1 MCSASISPTPRSMPR
16 GARSAPLR
24 SAYAR
29 PISSPS
35 ARRLSTSSTSA
46 HSCARCHRASGRA
59 GRNGSPS
66 CCARAVCSRD
76 SSSWRIRIAAR
87 PSASRSAVCAR
98 CSIRASRCSRTSRY
112 RRSNRCRCSPA
123 TSVGRC
129 GSGGYDGARML
140 IGSGVLY
147 LLVTIAIGLWAAQ
160 RVHTSKDYVLAGRSL
175 PLYMNTATVF
185 ATWFGAESV
194 LSVSVE
200 FSKSGLGG
208 IIADPFGSSMCLVI
222 VALFFARAF
231 YRMDLLTI
239 GDFYRKRYGPT
250 MELGTSVV
258 IAISYLGWTAAQLT
272 ALGLVLSTLTD
283 GAISLSTGIIISGI
297 FVLAYT
303 IWGGMWS
310 VAMTDLFQSVMII
323 VGLVLVAWVVGDMAG
338 GSSKV
343 IAAALEGGRFE
354 FWPKGGTREWFA
366 FVTAFLTLAIG
377 SIPQQD
383 IFQRVTSAKD
393 ERTAII
399 GSLLGGVVYFC
410 FVFVP
415 IFIVL
420 AALMVDPSLGS
431 LLKAEDVRE
440 MQRVLPNFILEHTP
454 LWIKVLFFGALL
466 SAILSTASGAIIA
479 PTSLCTENIIRPR
492 FPHMS
497 ERQFMLSLRLVLVSF
512 TLAALIFALNSKQT
526 MYDMVQNA
534 YTVTLVAALVPLAAG
549 IFWKRSSNT
558 GAILSSL
565 FGLVSWVI
573 AAFTAPDATVPP
585 PLVGLAFSLFG
596 MVAGSLLPRPLAH
609 AQPHGRHH

>member
-1 MCSASISPTPRSMPR
+1 M
-16 GARSAPLR
+16 
-24 SAYAR
+24 
-29 PISSPS
+29 
-35 ARRLSTSSTSA
+35 
-46 HSCARCHRASGRA
+46 
-59 GRNGSPS
+59 
-66 CCARAVCSRD
+66 
-76 SSSWRIRIAAR
+76 
-87 PSASRSAVCAR
+87 
-98 CSIRASRCSRTSRY
+98 RTSCWPRTRPF
-112 RRSNRCRCSPA
+112 RRANPCRCSPA
-123 TSVGRC
+123 RSVGRS

-140 IGSGVLY
+140 IASVVLY
-147 LLVTIAIGLWAAQ
+147 LLVTIAIGLWAAT
-160 RVHTSKDYVLAGRSL
+160 RVHDSKDYVVAGRSL

-310 VAMTDLFQSVMII
+310 VAMTDLFQSVMIL
-323 VGLVLVAWVVGDMAG
+323 VGLALVAWVVGDMAG
-338 GSSKV
+338 GPGKV
-343 IAAALEGGRFE
+343 LSAASDAGKFE
-354 FWPKGGTREWFA
+354 FWPKGGTKEWLA

-377 SIPQQD
+377 SVPQQD

-393 ERTAII
+393 EKTAVW
-399 GSLLGGVVYFC
+399 GSALGGVLYFC

-415 IFIVL
+415 IYIVL
-420 AALMVDPSLGS
+420 AALMLEPALGT
-431 LLKAEDVRE
+431 LLSSEDARE
-440 MQRVLPNFILEHTP
+440 MQRILPAFILEHTP

-497 ERQFMLSLRLVLVSF
+497 DRQFLLSLRLVLVSF
-512 TLAALIFALNSKQT
+512 TLAALVFALNSKQT

-534 YTVTLVAALVPLAAG
+534 YTGTLVAALVPLAAG
-549 IFWKRSSNT
+549 IFWKRANNT

-573 AAFTAPDATVPP
+573 AR
-585 PLVGLAFSLFG
+585 SEE
-596 MVAGSLLPRPLAH
+596 R
-609 AQPHGRHH
+609 R